1 MSLKIDYT
9 PTKTGR
15 EFMANDARMR
25 IVMGPVG
32 SGKSVTCCFEIIRRA
47 SMQAP
52 GPDGIRRSRCLVIR
66 QTVRQL
72 QDTTIATWMQWFG
85 QCGTYMKTA
94 KTFIF
99 KLGDVECEILFRGL
113 DDESDTKN
121 LLSLEVTFAFVNE
134 AKDIHPEIMDALS
147 KRIGRYPSKKDG
159 GPTWFGVFAD
169 SNPPTIGTWW
179 WAQMEHLDPKDG
191 VSPNENAWAV
201 FKQPSGRS
209 QEAENIENLPEG
221 YYDTTGRSDEY
232 IRTYIDGLYGH
243 SLAGRPIFSHFNA
256 DYHISKTPL
265 IPIQGSTKPIIVGI
279 DLGLTPAAVIGQQD
293 YKGRMLIYAE
303 AVAFDM
309 GIQRFSRTI
318 LKPLLAE
325 RFSGQQ
331 ILCVVDP
338 AGLQRAQTDER
349 SAVDILR
356 AEGFRVVPARTNS
369 IVSRLSAVDDYLMR
383 QVDGAPSFVLDPRC
397 TRLKAAMMGGYM
409 YKKTGEVIDKNDHS
423 HIAEALQYF
432 ALHINSSMDFA
443 NKNVARTI
451 KQVDSRGWT

>member
-1 MSLKIDYT
+1 MPLNIDWT
-9 PTKTGR
+9 AVDTVVPFL
-15 EFMANDARMR
+15 ESDAKMR
-25 IVMGPVG
+25 VLMGPVG
-32 SGKSVTCCFEIIRRA
+32 STKSVTCIFEIIRRA
-47 SMQAP
+47 SQQAP
-52 GPDGIRRSRCLVIR
+52 GKDGIRRSRCLVIR

-72 QDTTIATWMQWFG
+72 QDTTVKSFLDWLGHF
-85 QCGTYMKTA
+85 GTYMRTT
-94 KTFIF
+94 KTFLF

-113 DDESDTKN
+113 DEPDDVRN
-121 LLSLEVTFAFVNE
+121 LLSLEVTFAWVNE
-134 AKDIHPEIMDALS
+134 AKDINADIMDALS
-147 KRIGRYPSKKDG
+147 KRIGRYPSAKDG
-159 GPTWFGVFAD
+159 GPTWFGVWAD
-169 SNPPTIGTWW
+169 TNPCTIGTWW

-191 VSPNENAWAV
+191 VSPNDNGWFV
-201 FKQPSGRS
+201 VKQPSGRS
-209 QEAENIENLPEG
+209 QEADWLQYLPEG
-221 YYDTTGRSDEY
+221 YYDIQGRSDEY
-232 IRTYIDGLYGH
+232 IRTYIDGQYGH

-325 RFSGQQ
+325 RFGGQQ
-331 ILCVVDP
+331 ILVVVDP
-338 AGLQRAQTDER
+338 AGVQRAQTDER

-432 ALHINSSMDFA
+432 ALHINSSVDFA
-443 NKNVARTI
+443 NKNVARPV
-451 KQVDSRGWT
+451 KQVSAAGWT